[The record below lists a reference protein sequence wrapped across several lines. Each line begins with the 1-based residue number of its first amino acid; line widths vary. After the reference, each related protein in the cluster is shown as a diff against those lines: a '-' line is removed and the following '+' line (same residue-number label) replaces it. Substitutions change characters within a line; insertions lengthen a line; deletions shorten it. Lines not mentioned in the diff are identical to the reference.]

1 MPEQMTAHGPI
12 AAMISSSVYSSSLY
26 STVTQILPLPLKRG
40 RPIGSKDSG
49 PRRKPG
55 ELAELRKRAGE
66 VKRGRPKGSKD
77 SAPRRKRQKFPDL
90 LDAKNYV
97 AAHNGSTAS
106 APRGARFFA
115 NHNSQSDDLVSL
127 EYGRACVDYQ
137 KLQAM
142 PIEQLLLRLGG
153 NMPLLQGLA
162 LRLDAAKEA
171 APFTA
176 GHGPANMAAQV
187 TPSTGCTAMSPSQT
201 DEGQFRWQ
209 GCPASF
215 EETDFQPSY
224 RFAEEVTGSSS
235 REQILVSGRQSFML
249 TGLSRTTL
257 QVKTL

>member
-1 MPEQMTAHGPI
+1 MAGLKGQRIRLPVGSDRSFRISWTRRTSSRLTTA
-12 AAMISSSVYSSSLY
+12 
-26 STVTQILPLPLKRG
+26 
-40 RPIGSKDSG
+40 
-49 PRRKPG
+49 
-55 ELAELRKRAGE
+55 
-66 VKRGRPKGSKD
+66 
-77 SAPRRKRQKFPDL
+77 APPP
-90 LDAKNYV
+90 
-97 AAHNGSTAS
+97 H
-106 APRGARFFA
+106 RGARFFA

-176 GHGPANMAAQV
+176 GHGPANAAAQV
-187 TPSTGCTAMSPSQT
+187 TPSTGRTAMSPSQT

-215 EETDFQPSY
+215 EEIDFQPSY

-249 TGLSRTTL
+249 TGLSSTTL
-257 QVKTL
+257 QGKTL